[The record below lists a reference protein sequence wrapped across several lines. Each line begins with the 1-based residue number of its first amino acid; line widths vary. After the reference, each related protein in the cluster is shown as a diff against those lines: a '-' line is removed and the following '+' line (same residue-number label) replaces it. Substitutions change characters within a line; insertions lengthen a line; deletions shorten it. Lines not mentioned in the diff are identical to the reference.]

1 MSGITAASF
10 DRESIEALNL
20 ITIAQNI
27 KDKDSSSSLSSI
39 VTIQDKNLKTE
50 VKELE
55 KQLKELQS
63 QANTHERDFID
74 QRREKGEVIKV
85 ISAATTMQDGV
96 LNFFAFSYFLCIIVF
111 IYLSFLPPLGNNSTG
126 MRSVAVSLLLSIIVW
141 VLIYKY
147 A

>member
-10 DRESIEALNL
+10 DRESNEALNL

-27 KDKDSSSSLSSI
+27 KDKDTTNSLSNVI
-39 VTIQDKNLKTE
+39 TTQDKNLKKE

-55 KQLKELQS
+55 KQLKTLQS

-126 MRSVAVSLLLSIIVW
+126 MKSIAVSFLLTIIVW
-141 VLIYKY
+141 ILIYKY